1 MGRTKRKRRRR
12 ISREEQNKNVS
23 TSDPII
29 RLQQWM
35 KTSDRYLQSCNLQLT
50 EFFPAGLRGLMA
62 RRNVNPLDI
71 LVQIPLEYLV
81 TKEVAVSF
89 IKKSNLFEKF
99 HDSCDKLTTL
109 ELLVI
114 FLLLN
119 KNLETM
125 NLHSSWYWKPY
136 MDTLPGSYEVP
147 YFCTEDEVN

>member
-125 NLHSSWYWKPY
+125 NLHSSRYWKPY